1 MPNYTDDVYTPGYVR
16 ASDAVILNGTHG
28 QNNFE
33 ANGRRKA
40 SSLVVPIPL
49 VLNIPAGTTL
59 ADATY
64 PLFTAPFPCVI
75 QRVDVTPINKPTGDY
90 TTTVD
95 LHKGNGSTAYATTLT
110 GDVTLSNASINRTTQ
125 AASLDSAQVN
135 LAAGDSL
142 AIVVDATAGVSGVQG
157 SGLQV
162 TVLVH
167 MQGAA

>member
-1 MPNYTDDVYTPGYVR
+1 MPQYSDDVYTPGYVR
-16 ASDAVILNGTHG
+16 ASDAVILNGPHG

-33 ANGRRKA
+33 PNGRR
-40 SSLVVPIPL
+40 SPGSLVVPIPL
-49 VLNIPAGTTL
+49 TFQVPAGTTL

-64 PLFTAPFPCVI
+64 PIFTAPFPCKVI
-75 QRVDVTPINKPTGDY
+75 SVDVTPINKPTGDY

-95 LHKGNGSTAYATTLT
+95 IHKGNGSTAYATILT
-110 GDVTLSNASINRTTQ
+110 GDVTLSNASANRTAQ

-135 LAAGDSL
+135 LNAGDSL
-142 AIVVDATAGVSGVQG
+142 VGVVDATTGTTGGQG